1 MSGLRKSKTNQLF
14 RDVYHRATPAAALVF
29 SLGIMADHYRNLIA
43 WQKAKTLALNVY
55 RCTRRFPKDEIY
67 GLTSQMR
74 RAAVSVP
81 SNIAEGKGR
90 YSHKDFVHFLY
101 QARGSL
107 LELETQ
113 LSIAHDLEYIEQPAF
128 ESLESETE
136 ELGRILNGLINRF
149 QVSTHS
155 QVSNPTC

>member
-1 MSGLRKSKTNQLF
+1 MPENY
-14 RDVYHRATPAAALVF
+14 RD
-29 SLGIMADHYRNLIA
+29 LIA
-43 WQKAKTLALNVY
+43 WQKAKGLALSVY
-55 RCTRRFPKDEIY
+55 RCTRLFPKDEIY
-67 GLTSQMR
+67 GLISQMR

-90 YSHKDFVHFLY
+90 HSHKELVHFLY

-113 LSIAHDLEYIEQPAF
+113 LSIAHDLEYMDLQSF
-128 ESLESETE
+128 KTLQSQTE

-149 QVSTHS
+149 Q
-155 QVSNPTC
+155 PTEGGFLRPGA

>member
-1 MSGLRKSKTNQLF
+1 MTES
-14 RDVYHRATPAAALVF
+14 
-29 SLGIMADHYRNLIA
+29 YRNLIA
-43 WQKAKTLALNVY
+43 WQKAKNLALDIY
-55 RCTRRFPKDEIY
+55 LCTKRFPKDETY

-90 YSHKDFVHFLY
+90 RSRKDFAHFLY

-113 LSIAHDLEYIEQPAF
+113 LSIARDLEYLDAHTF
-128 ESLESETE
+128 KSTLDKAE
-136 ELGRILNGLINRF
+136 EVGRILNGLLNHL
-149 QVSTHS
+149 QT
-155 QVSNPTC
+155 QPDKAA

>member
-1 MSGLRKSKTNQLF
+1 VQES
-14 RDVYHRATPAAALVF
+14 
-29 SLGIMADHYRNLIA
+29 YRNLIV
-43 WQKAKTLALNVY
+43 WQKAKSLALTVY

-67 GLTSQMR
+67 GLSSQMR

-113 LSIAHDLEYIEQPAF
+113 LSIARDLEYIEDPEF
-128 ESLESETE
+128 EILESETE
-136 ELGRILNGLINRF
+136 EVGRILNGLINRF
-149 QVSTHS
+149 QTSQQRVS
-155 QVSNPTC
+155 

>member
-1 MSGLRKSKTNQLF
+1 MTGDRKSEPTNSF
-14 RDVYHRATPAAALVF
+14 VMCITANKVVRGSNEDRKKFV
-29 SLGIMADHYRNLIA
+29 SGDYRNLMA
-43 WQKAKTLALNVY
+43 WQKAKSLALSIY
-55 RCTRRFPKDEIY
+55 RCTRDFPKDETY

-113 LSIAHDLEYIEQPAF
+113 LLIARDLQYIERPIF
-128 ESLESETE
+128 ESLELETE
-136 ELGRILNGLINRF
+136 ELSRILNGLINRF
-149 QVSTHS
+149 QVEDRAVRS
-155 QVSNPTC
+155 

>member
-1 MSGLRKSKTNQLF
+1 MSE
-14 RDVYHRATPAAALVF
+14 
-29 SLGIMADHYRNLIA
+29 HYRDLIA
-43 WQKAKTLALNVY
+43 WQKAKRLALDVY
-55 RCTRRFPKDEIY
+55 RCTRKFPRDEIY

-90 YSHKDFVHFLY
+90 YSQKELVHFLY
-101 QARGSL
+101 LARGSL

-113 LSIAHDLEYIEQPAF
+113 LSIARDLDYIDLLAF
-128 ESLESETE
+128 KTLESETE

-149 QVSTHS
+149 HVQRVS
-155 QVSNPTC
+155 

>member
-1 MSGLRKSKTNQLF
+1 VADNY
-14 RDVYHRATPAAALVF
+14 RD
-29 SLGIMADHYRNLIA
+29 LIA

-55 RCTRRFPKDEIY
+55 RCTREFPRDEIY
-67 GLTSQMR
+67 GLSSQMR

-90 YSHKDFVHFLY
+90 YSQKEFVQFLY
-101 QARGSL
+101 HARGSL

-113 LSIAHDLEYIEQPAF
+113 LSIARDLEYIDLPVF
-128 ESLESETE
+128 ENLESETE

-149 QVSTHS
+149 QVSTQRAS
-155 QVSNPTC
+155 